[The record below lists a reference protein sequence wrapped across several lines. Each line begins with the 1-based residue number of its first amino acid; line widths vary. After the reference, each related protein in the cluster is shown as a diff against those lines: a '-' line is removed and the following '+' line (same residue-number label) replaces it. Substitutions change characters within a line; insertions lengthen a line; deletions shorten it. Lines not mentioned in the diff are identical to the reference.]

1 MRETKSDRG
10 ALQSGG
16 GREHQVAPP
25 RCDQHGFGRI
35 LVLSAMLSS
44 ASMPSSATAAEATP
58 PIPAQSPRA
67 LQNHVAPG
75 ISAAEQSAMRSAVT
89 NLFRATTNELTRQ
102 AAVISSGKVQ
112 PQTRPFWNPDE
123 LYQRAGVTATLS
135 EDVHRRAL
143 LSELWRQHATELLG
157 TNAPLPLASFDAT
170 REVLAKNRAWYL
182 INKRAR

>member
-1 MRETKSDRG
+1 
-10 ALQSGG
+10 
-16 GREHQVAPP
+16 
-25 RCDQHGFGRI
+25 
-35 LVLSAMLSS
+35 
-44 ASMPSSATAAEATP
+44 
-58 PIPAQSPRA
+58 
-67 LQNHVAPG
+67 
-75 ISAAEQSAMRSAVT
+75 MRSAVT

-182 INKRAR
+182 INRRAR